1 MSNDPLTDPNL
12 DESDRAYAEMQKL
25 FEDMSFR
32 ERMRRMFTGLRMP
45 KDSGEYKFAR
55 LQMQRL
61 SGPIAAFLIPLI
73 GIIIMLCLPKSDP
86 PKQRTFTVE
95 NVEVEEAPDI
105 EEPPPPDEPP
115 PTDFDPVDT
124 EFDGPIGDPEITDT
138 VAEFTDQPISPKPA
152 EMNTVAQVVSPIQLT
167 GIVGSRSP
175 GSRGAA
181 LSKYGGTQGGEATV
195 MRALRWLKMNQNSD
209 GSWGT
214 GGYTTAMTSMAL
226 LTYLAHGETPGPEH
240 PEFGE
245 TVERGIRYLMDE
257 QNKESG
263 YFRHKDGNNYSHP
276 IAVYALSEAY
286 SMTMNPLIKETA
298 EAACRPLISGQNAYN
313 GWEYGMWRTERTD
326 TSFSGWCVQAI
337 KAAHTAGLEVPGL
350 DACYEKAKKAFLP
363 CYQGT
368 SGAFCYQAESG
379 VRPNGHPAETP
390 IATLCMQML
399 GEYNASEVKASM
411 RYMNSCTYDFAHWED
426 QPWNGGGGGGNN
438 PSPVY
443 YWYYLTQAKFQEG
456 DGTFWGWNAKFAPE
470 LQRRQVKISKGQSG
484 YKDHDGTPHE
494 IGFWDSPSAT
504 ESYRGSLNQGDLP
517 CKRWSGGKETES
529 TTTLTARVMDTCLCA
544 LQLMV
549 YYRYGLVSQTPDTR
563 PRLIAA
569 PSGSNEEV
577 FAVQQAVLRM
587 KPVLDS
593 CDNDAFLREL
603 EQIKNTLS
611 TPEGRAEVLRYE
623 KMARHCESLQNWIV
637 DDLKKHGELPRGY
650 RGVWDVVG
658 VDQTGKN
665 IVLRNKPFVRI
676 ADLRIQDW
684 VCFCRLLLEARPT
697 ERTSLPDEQKADLL
711 LDAAVFSHLH
721 GAPDTYV
728 QGLLGQAIA
737 LRPAIKDTV
746 KQLLPEAL

>member
-115 PTDFDPVDT
+115 PTEFDPVDT
-124 EFDGPIGDPEITDT
+124 DFDGPVGDPEITDT

-167 GIVGSRSP
+167 GIVGSRDP
-175 GSRGAA
+175 GSRGTA

-214 GGYTTAMTSMAL
+214 GSYTTAMTSMAL
-226 LTYLAHGETPGPEH
+226 LTYLAHGETPGPQH
-240 PEFGE
+240 PEFGD

-263 YFRHKDGNNYSHP
+263 YFRQKDGNNYSHP

-286 SMTMNPLIKETA
+286 SMTMNPLIKEAA
-298 EAACRPLISGQNAYN
+298 EAACRPLIAGQNAYN
-313 GWEYGMWRTERTD
+313 GWEYGMRATDRTD
-326 TSFSGWCVQAI
+326 NSFSGWCAQAI
-337 KAAHTAGLEVPGL
+337 KAAHTAGLEVEGL
-350 DACYEKAKKAFLP
+350 EECYQKAKKAFLP

-368 SGAFCYQAESG
+368 GGVFCYQAESG
-379 VRPNGHPAETP
+379 GKPNGHPGETP
-390 IATLCMQML
+390 IATLCMQLL
-399 GEYNASEVKASM
+399 GEYNAPEVKAAM
-411 RYMNSCTYDFAHWED
+411 RYMDNCTYDFEHWED

-456 DGTFWGWNAKFAPE
+456 GPTFQSWNKKFAPE
-470 LQRRQVKISKGQSG
+470 LQKRQEKISKETSG
-484 YKDHDGTPHE
+484 YTDHEGKPHD
-494 IGFWDSPSAT
+494 IGYWDSPSAT
-504 ESYRGSLNQGDLP
+504 ESYRSSLNQGDLP

-549 YYRYGLVSQTPDTR
+549 YYRFLPAS
-563 PRLIAA
+563 
-569 PSGSNEEV
+569 
-577 FAVQQAVLRM
+577 QAVD
-587 KPVLDS
+587 P
-593 CDNDAFLREL
+593 
-603 EQIKNTLS
+603 KNRADG
-611 TPEGRAEVLRYE
+611 EGPAQASQAVR
-623 KMARHCESLQNWIV
+623 KS
-637 DDLKKHGELPRGY
+637 DD
-650 RGVWDVVG
+650 V
-658 VDQTGKN
+658 T
-665 IVLRNKPFVRI
+665 
-676 ADLRIQDW
+676 
-684 VCFCRLLLEARPT
+684 T
-697 ERTSLPDEQKADLL
+697 
-711 LDAAVFSHLH
+711 
-721 GAPDTYV
+721 
-728 QGLLGQAIA
+728 
-737 LRPAIKDTV
+737 TV
-746 KQLLPEAL
+746 SRRRR